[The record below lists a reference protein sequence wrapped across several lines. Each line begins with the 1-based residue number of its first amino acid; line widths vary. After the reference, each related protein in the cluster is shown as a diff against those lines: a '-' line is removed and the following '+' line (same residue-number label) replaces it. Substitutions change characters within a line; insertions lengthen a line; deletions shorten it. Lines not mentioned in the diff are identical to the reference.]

1 MAAASSEPTPTPTP
15 TPTPITVDGTT
26 GSVSTSTTA
35 GQTTTTQTFDP
46 ISSTRVDSGGSANST
61 LADIPLAIDSA
72 GLTLVQVSLPVGVGV
87 TSSSTATASGGTTQ
101 TLRQQLVSASTAHVS
116 NADQLS
122 EIINNGIDQFVPGVT
137 DSSQVTVRT
146 ITLTVA
152 TGTTAAPGSPIHI
165 SGSTGAGEGDT
176 SHPLRQEALIID
188 ASRLPSGT
196 VLNLDNVEFAIIIGP
211 TTATGGLGK
220 NYVIGDGSAQTI
232 VLGPDDDI
240 LHGGAGNDTVGSK
253 GGNDQLFGDEGNDTA
268 VGGLGD
274 DQIDGGT
281 GNDLLVG
288 GQSDAGQWSFKQ
300 MAGQV
305 IMNWT
310 PGSAELADSSG
321 TSSSAYRDGGTAVD
335 PRLAFAYQSTDMR
348 ETVTELYQLLLQQL
362 PTVDE
367 MNFWCNAGFSVAEL
381 NYGASNMLL
390 KYALDLP
397 VQFKIR
403 TILTQVWGANK
414 VTAELLQIG
423 TDYINAGGSYG
434 RVVEVLVKH
443 DNFKS
448 GLLNTDGS
456 MTLTQSWNLADSGWS
471 SDTGKDTLLG
481 GAGNDTLVGGH
492 GNDVLDGGDATDT
505 AVWFATAANFEVQ
518 IVGSGVAKDVALF
531 DTSSGELDIIRN
543 IEQLQIG
550 GVSFDSTKLES
561 VANVEAYLATHT
573 DHHLQVVLV
582 GLAG

>member
-1 MAAASSEPTPTPTP
+1 
-15 TPTPITVDGTT
+15 
-26 GSVSTSTTA
+26 
-35 GQTTTTQTFDP
+35 
-46 ISSTRVDSGGSANST
+46 
-61 LADIPLAIDSA
+61 
-72 GLTLVQVSLPVGVGV
+72 VGV
-87 TSSSTATASGGTTQ
+87 TSSRSETAVGGTAQ
-101 TLRQQLVSASTAHVS
+101 TLRQQLISASTAHVG
-116 NADQLS
+116 NADQLTQ
-122 EIINNGIDQFVPGVT
+122 IINNGIDQFVPGVT

-152 TGTTAAPGSPIHI
+152 TGTTAAPGLPIHI

-176 SHPLRQEALIID
+176 SHPLRQEALVID
-188 ASRLPSGT
+188 ASHLPSGT

-211 TTATGGLGK
+211 TTATGGLGR

-253 GGNDQLFGDEGNDTA
+253 GGNDQLFGDEGNDTV

-274 DQIDGGT
+274 DQLDGGA

-288 GQSDAGQWSFKQ
+288 GQSDAGQWNFKQ
-300 MAGQV
+300 TAGQV
-305 IMNWT
+305 TMNWT
-310 PGSAELADSSG
+310 PGSTELADSSG
-321 TSSSAYRDGGTAVD
+321 TSSSAYHDGGTAVD

-367 MNFWCNAGFSVAEL
+367 MNFWCNAGYSVAEL

-561 VANVEAYLATHT
+561 VAIVEAYLATHT